1 MTDYPGAGQQPGQ
14 WPGPQGQPPQGP
26 QNPQWPPAG
35 PQGPGQPAPGQYGPP
50 PGGPGGYPPPGP
62 GGYPPPGP
70 GGPGGPGFPPGPGG
84 PGGPFPP
91 GPGGFGPGGPYGPPP
106 GGRSKTP
113 WIIGGIALVVVA
125 GIAVALVLV
134 MGGSKSSSGA
144 KGALDKLL
152 NAAKTHDIK
161 TAQSLTC
168 PPLSSTFINS
178 PLVAVTKWSIGKADE
193 NGDSASVPFAATV
206 AGGEK
211 NYTASAQ
218 KQNGNWK
225 ICDVQEGGGGG
236 GGGGD
241 AGAAQQNVQKALQA
255 VKDHDTATAKSLTC
269 APLSDNLDKVPP
281 IDSFQVGSGTVS
293 GSSGKVP
300 FKVTS
305 NGTPYDEVAD
315 VQKQS
320 GTWKVCD
327 FHDAS
332 SSTGNGP
339 APSDT
344 NLPTGLPS
352 GFPSN
357 LPSNLPT
364 GLPTGGGTGSFCITP
379 NGSTPIC
386 IPQ

>member
-1 MTDYPGAGQQPGQ
+1 MTDYPGAGQPPGQ

-26 QNPQWPPAG
+26 QNPQWPPPG

-50 PGGPGGYPPPGP
+50 PGGFPPPGP
-62 GGYPPPGP
+62 GGPGGP
-70 GGPGGPGFPPGPGG
+70 GFPPGPGGPGFPPGPGG

-113 WIIGGIALVVVA
+113 WIIGGIALVAVA

-152 NAAKTHDIK
+152 NAAKTHDGK
-161 TAQSLTC
+161 TAHSLTC
-168 PPLSSTFINS
+168 PPFSDAITTS
-178 PLVAVTKWSIGKADE
+178 PFLAVTKWTIGKADE
-193 NGDSASVPFAATV
+193 NGDSASVPFTATI
-206 AGGEK
+206 GSDER

-236 GGGGD
+236 GGGGGGD
-241 AGAAQQNVQKALQA
+241 AGAAQQNVQKLLQA
-255 VKDHDTATAKSLTC
+255 AKDRDLTTAKSLSC
-269 APLSDNLDKVPP
+269 APLSDHLTEVPP
-281 IDSFQVGSGTVS
+281 IDSFQVGSGSVS
-293 GSSGKVP
+293 GSSGTVP

-305 NGTPYDEVAD
+305 EGKSYDEVAA

-327 FHDAS
+327 FNEAGGN
-332 SSTGNGP
+332 TGSGP

-344 NLPTGLPS
+344 NLPTGLPT
-352 GFPSN
+352 N

-364 GLPTGGGTGSFCITP
+364 GLPTGGGTGSFCVTP

>member
-1 MTDYPGAGQQPGQ
+1 
-14 WPGPQGQPPQGP
+14 
-26 QNPQWPPAG
+26 
-35 PQGPGQPAPGQYGPP
+35 
-50 PGGPGGYPPPGP
+50 
-62 GGYPPPGP
+62 
-70 GGPGGPGFPPGPGG
+70 
-84 PGGPFPP
+84 
-91 GPGGFGPGGPYGPPP
+91 
-106 GGRSKTP
+106 
-113 WIIGGIALVVVA
+113 VVA

-152 NAAKTHDIK
+152 NAAKSHDAK

-168 PPLSSTFINS
+168 PPLSDAISTS
-178 PLVAVTKWSIGKADE
+178 PFLAATKWSIGKADE
-193 NGDSASVPFAATV
+193 NGDSASVPFSVTI
-206 AGGEK
+206 AGADR

-218 KQNGNWK
+218 KQSGNWK
-225 ICDVQEGGGGG
+225 ICDVQEGGSGGGG

-241 AGAAQQNVQKALQA
+241 AGAAQQNVQKLLQA
-255 VKDHDTATAKSLTC
+255 AKDKDLATAKSLSC
-269 APLSDNLDKVPP
+269 APLSGRLDQVPP

-293 GSSGKVP
+293 GSSGTVP

-305 NGTPYDEVAD
+305 DGKSYDEVAEVTKESD
-315 VQKQS
+315 
-320 GTWKVCD
+320 TWKVCD

-332 SSTGNGP
+332 GGTGSGP

-344 NLPTGLPS
+344 NIPTGLPS